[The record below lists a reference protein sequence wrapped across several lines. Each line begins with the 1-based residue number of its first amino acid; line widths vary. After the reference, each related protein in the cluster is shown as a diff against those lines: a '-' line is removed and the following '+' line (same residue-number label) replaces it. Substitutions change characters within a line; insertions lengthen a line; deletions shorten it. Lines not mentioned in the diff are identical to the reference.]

1 MQTHGQHARRR
12 RQYTTSQVFS
22 FMRVVDILLCCSFRL
37 LQGEYGTAP
46 RGTLWNVFNVAQDG
60 ALLTYLNTSS
70 LSGKMWG
77 EKKRRRKKRWKK
89 KQTIGNIY
97 YMQVSTVHCWQQ
109 QCINIMCH
117 GRAGTWI
124 LVISYLWC
132 GRKTP
137 TCWLYFFLSPFFL
150 NFWLIWGRRKKN
162 WAARGRDILLWRDRV
177 SSQYFPTQRCLW

>member
-1 MQTHGQHARRR
+1 MRLLFSSSNEGQPRNVQKMQTHGQHARRR

-46 RGTLWNVFNVAQDG
+46 RVTLWNVFKVAQDG

-70 LSGKMWG
+70 LRKRGKKE
-77 EKKRRRKKRWKK
+77 EKKKEKKVEKK
-89 KQTIGNIY
+89 KTIGNIY

-137 TCWLYFFLSPFFL
+137 TCWLYFFLSPFLAWTSDSSFL
-150 NFWLIWGRRKKN
+150 WKEKK
-162 WAARGRDILLWRDRV
+162 
-177 SSQYFPTQRCLW
+177 